1 MMMMMMIMLRCL
13 VVHTHQND
21 DDDDDDG
28 DDDDDDDDYVEV
40 LGCPNTPKSML
51 RVKPTAG
58 MIGCTPIGTTCIS
71 ENWAKRHFFNAT
83 FNLTNRAK

>member
-1 MMMMMMIMLRCL
+1 MLTNIMMMRCL
-13 VVHTHQND
+13 VVQTHQND
-21 DDDDDDG
+21 DDV
-28 DDDDDDDDYVEV
+28 DDDYVEV

>member
-13 VVHTHQND
+13 VVHTHQN
-21 DDDDDDG
+21 
-28 DDDDDDDDYVEV
+28 DDDDDDYVEV